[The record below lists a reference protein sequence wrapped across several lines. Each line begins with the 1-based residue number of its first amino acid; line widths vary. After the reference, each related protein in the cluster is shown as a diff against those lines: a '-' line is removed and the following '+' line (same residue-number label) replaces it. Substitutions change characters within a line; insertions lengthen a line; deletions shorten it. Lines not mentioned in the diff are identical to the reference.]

1 MYIVNNTDWLG
12 VRPGQ
17 PSILD
22 KVPVGVYK
30 VACDME
36 HGFMLVPSES
46 EQSIRGE
53 KSEMIGSM
61 AGKERKVIDAYRR
74 RSTSTGV
81 LLSGDRGLGKTMLLR
96 KIARL
101 SLTELEIPVIIVSA
115 NYSGLAEFLGTINQE
130 YMLVL
135 DELEKVVDDKHD
147 QEMLLTVLDGV
158 CSYKRLVVATCNNV
172 NHLSRHMLGRPNRFY
187 YHLEFDY
194 PNLEESLQFLR
205 SRGAEIDDARAA
217 ALQAETIL
225 HPFNYDILAALAAE
239 LVAGYPL
246 GESLDD
252 LNDAQ
257 DKDGQVY
264 VDVEM
269 VLDGGV
275 CYSGTRC
282 VSVNIFDMT
291 APRYDRRFT
300 VQVYSRSGVPCLNN
314 AVCFE
319 VRGLQ
324 DGKFVLDVCEYGTLN
339 VVAVSSDMEKDA
351 KGALRTYRGEDDED
365 DMVKVLS
372 AFATVRQDMWS
383 LHGRVCG

>member
-53 KSEMIGSM
+53 KAEMIGSM

-74 RSTSTGV
+74 RSSSTGV

-115 NYSGLAEFLGTINQE
+115 NYHGLAEFLGTINQE

-135 DELEKVVDDKHD
+135 DEIEKVFDDRHD
-147 QEMLLTVLDGV
+147 QDMLLTVLDGV
-158 CSYKRLVVATCNNV
+158 CSYKRLVVATCNDIRS
-172 NHLSRHMLGRPNRFY
+172 LSCHMIGRPNRFY
-187 YHLEFDY
+187 YHLRFDY
-194 PNLEESLQFLR
+194 PDFEESLKFLR

-225 HPFNYDILAALAAE
+225 HPFNYDILSALAAE

-257 DKDGQVY
+257 DEDSQVY
-264 VDVEM
+264 IDVEM
-269 VLDGGV
+269 ILDGGV
-275 CYSGTRC
+275 RYAGGRYITVGSL
-282 VSVNIFDMT
+282 DMT
-291 APRYDRRFT
+291 RPLHDRRFT
-300 VQVYSRSGVPCLNN
+300 TQLYSASGVPCFDN

-324 DGKFVLDVCEYGTLN
+324 DGKFALDVCEHRTPNVVMAGDAMVEDAHGALN
-339 VVAVSSDMEKDA
+339 VYQDE
-351 KGALRTYRGEDDED
+351 EDDT
-365 DMVKVLS
+365 MVRVLS
-372 AFATVRQDMWS
+372 ATATVRKDAWTS
-383 LHGRVCG
+383 VCRTFR